1 MSNKFNAKKIEFN
14 GIKFDSKKECE
25 RYKVLKN
32 LEEKGEIS
40 NLELQK
46 KFVLIPKQE
55 IEYEEVSKSGKIKT
69 KRQTIEREISYI
81 ADFYYKDKNGKEVV
95 EDIKG
100 CKFGAAYNI
109 FVLKRKMMLYFYG
122 IQIKEI

>member
-46 KFVLIPKQE
+46 KFILIPKQE
-55 IEYEEVSKSGKIKT
+55 MEYEETLKSGKIKT
-69 KRQTIEREISYI
+69 KTRTIEREISYI
-81 ADFYYKDKNGKEVV
+81 ADFYYKDKDGKEVV
-95 EDIKG
+95 EDVKG

-109 FVLKRKMMLYFYG
+109 FVIKRKLMLYIHN

>member
-1 MSNKFNAKKIEFN
+1 MSNKFNAKKIIFN
-14 GIKFDSKKECE
+14 GITFDSKKECE
-25 RYKVLKN
+25 RYKQLKI
-32 LEEKGEIS
+32 LESKGEIT

-55 IEYEEVSKSGKIKT
+55 MEYDENLKSGKIKT
-69 KRQTIEREISYI
+69 KRMTIEREVSYV
-81 ADFYYKDKNGKEVV
+81 ADFYYKDKEGKEVV
-95 EDIKG
+95 EDVKG

>member
-25 RYKVLKN
+25 RYKQLLIKKDN
-32 LEEKGEIS
+32 KEIT

-46 KFVLIPKQE
+46 KFILIPKQE
-55 IEYEEVSKSGKIKT
+55 IEYEETLKSGKIKT
-69 KRQTIEREISYI
+69 KRQTIEREVSYV
-81 ADFYYKDKNGKEVV
+81 ADFYYKDKEGKAVV
-95 EDIKG
+95 EDVKG
-100 CKFGAAYNI
+100 CKFGAAYNV

>member
-1 MSNKFNAKKIEFN
+1 MSNKFNAKKIIFN
-14 GIKFDSKKECE
+14 GITFDSKKECE
-25 RYKVLKN
+25 RYKQLKI
-32 LEEKGEIS
+32 LESKGEIT

-55 IEYEEVSKSGKIKT
+55 MEYDENLKSGKIKT
-69 KRQTIEREISYI
+69 KRMTIEREISYV
-81 ADFYYKDKNGKEVV
+81 ADFYYKDKEGKEVV
-95 EDIKG
+95 EDVKG